1 MKLQITFVAAVLA
14 AIVATCASAS
24 WAEDV
29 SSLSPAKLRCEYL
42 TNPAGLDTRAPR
54 FSWILETADKEAIGQ
69 SQQSYRIRVD
79 ATEAAAKEL
88 QGKLWDTGWV
98 ESDATAQIAYA
109 GEALKSDAS

>member
-69 SQQSYRIRVD
+69 S
-79 ATEAAAKEL
+79 
-88 QGKLWDTGWV
+88 
-98 ESDATAQIAYA
+98 
-109 GEALKSDAS
+109 